1 MADFDIAFKRTV
13 FNEGGYVN
21 DSDDMGGETY
31 MGVSRKAHPD
41 LDMWKIIDNVK
52 KYCVDAPDIN
62 KELKSNNE
70 LTEYIKNFYETN
82 YWRPFN
88 LYNQQNQR
96 LANQIFDTAVNMG
109 IAKTKKIMQRVK
121 NEMSI

>member
-1 MADFDIAFKRTV
+1 MADFDIAFKRTI

-21 DSDDMGGETY
+21 DADDMGGETY

-52 KYCVDAPDIN
+52 KYCVDTPDIN
-62 KELKSNNE
+62 EELKSNKE

>member
-62 KELKSNNE
+62 KELKSNKE

>member
-21 DSDDMGGETY
+21 DTDDMGGETY

-62 KELKSNNE
+62 KELKSNKE